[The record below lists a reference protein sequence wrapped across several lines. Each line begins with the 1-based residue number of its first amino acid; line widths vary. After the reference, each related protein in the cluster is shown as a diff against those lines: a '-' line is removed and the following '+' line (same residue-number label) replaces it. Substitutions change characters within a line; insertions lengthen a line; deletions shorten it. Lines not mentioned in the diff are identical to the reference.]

1 MPAEVMKQ
9 PSGIAPIRVTRPS
22 LKLSPSDSDL
32 NVRFATGRRKSSCIL
47 TAINWCIFLVRC
59 SAFGE
64 RITDSVL
71 MKSEN
76 AFHV

>member
-32 NVRFATGRRKSSCIL
+32 NVRFATVAHSIDLLFRRCFGFVQCKGQI
-47 TAINWCIFLVRC
+47 AIAPISF
-59 SAFGE
+59 
-64 RITDSVL
+64 
-71 MKSEN
+71 
-76 AFHV
+76 